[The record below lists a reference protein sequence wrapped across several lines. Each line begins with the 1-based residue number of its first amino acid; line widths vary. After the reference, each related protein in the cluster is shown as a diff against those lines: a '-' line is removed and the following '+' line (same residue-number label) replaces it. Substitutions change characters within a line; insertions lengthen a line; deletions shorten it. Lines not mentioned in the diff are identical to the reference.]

1 METENEVKDDKIF
14 ELEKELLDRRNE
26 ILKLVGTLQTYRS
39 STSDLR
45 ETIALKDEQLLTAK
59 TLTEK
64 HQSEVKKLNRQLRET
79 LGEFSARFS
88 VVEEERDRALE
99 MVRELEQTL
108 DEDRERIAVLEA
120 KALTWNE
127 MENYNRV
134 RNDQLIGTY
143 PPGESLQD
151 SLMEMEV
158 RPAAVLNL
166 KHLKN
171 LQDSLM
177 EAVEVYFPIFLTNL
191 FDQYKLN

>member
-1 METENEVKDDKIF
+1 M
-14 ELEKELLDRRNE
+14 
-26 ILKLVGTLQTYRS
+26 
-39 STSDLR
+39 
-45 ETIALKDEQLLTAK
+45 
-59 TLTEK
+59 
-64 HQSEVKKLNRQLRET
+64 
-79 LGEFSARFS
+79 GEFSARFS

-134 RNDQLIGTY
+134 RNEQLIGTY

-177 EAVEVYFPIFLTNL
+177 EAVEVYFPLSYNL
-191 FDQYKLN
+191 FILN

>member
-1 METENEVKDDKIF
+1 M
-14 ELEKELLDRRNE
+14 
-26 ILKLVGTLQTYRS
+26 KLVGTLQTYRS

-177 EAVEVYFPIFLTNL
+177 EAVEVYFPIFEYL
-191 FDQYKLN
+191 FKFKLNLNFIDTD

>member
-88 VVEEERDRALE
+88 AVEEERDRALE

-134 RNDQLIGTY
+134 RNEQLIGTY

-177 EAVEVYFPIFLTNL
+177 EAVEVYFPFSLQKICLNL
-191 FDQYKLN
+191 N